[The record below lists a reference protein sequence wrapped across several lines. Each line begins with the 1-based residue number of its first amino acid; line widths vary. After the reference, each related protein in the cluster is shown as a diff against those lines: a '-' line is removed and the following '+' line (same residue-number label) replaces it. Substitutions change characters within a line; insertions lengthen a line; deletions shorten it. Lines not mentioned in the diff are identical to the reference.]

1 MIVLVVGM
9 HRSGTSLV
17 ARGLHAMG
25 VNLGSR
31 IDTAPH
37 PANPHGHWE
46 HADVWQAQ
54 ERLLIR
60 CGREWHSSPGPLP
73 ARWLEWPDARAT
85 IDRFVAIAA
94 EELVAHGHW
103 LVKDPRS
110 SLLVPLWREVARRAG
125 VELRI
130 VRVFRAADDVAASLA
145 ARNAM
150 PHELAVRIWSDHQR
164 SIDRDTV
171 GLAVL
176 VVHHDDV
183 LHEPLAAFTAMGAF
197 CGISD
202 AADRASAAAAFVDP
216 QLWHHRSLE
225 QAGGVTAA
233 ELVADAPADAGPA
246 DLGRV
251 LIVMRT
257 RWRLH
262 MLPRAIRSVLSQT
275 YPHWFLQIVNDG
287 GPPHLVEDEVTPYRH
302 LLEGRLGILHR
313 DRQHG
318 MEAASNAGIAAG
330 PGEFIVIHDDDDSW
344 SPEFLARMV
353 GRLHTTGEMAAVSR
367 SRLVR
372 EAWERSEYVRRKVIE
387 FGPMIDRITAD
398 DLATTNRFPP
408 IAFVF
413 RRRAYEEVGP
423 FHAGLPALG
432 DWHFNRRIAA
442 RHAIGVLPE
451 SLAHWHLREPSD
463 RIPNSPRLD
472 HWRFEPSVAAW
483 PDPAALPEFFSQAR
497 QVRIQGDGS
506 SIAALPH
513 FPLPVIGATVN
524 AAVPAGLYLI
534 RFRHASPV
542 ATPGYLNDTAVFLR
556 TAEAYTRGRSVPF
569 TAEPGELIT
578 ILVNAREPILELG
591 IGVGPDAIASLQPL
605 PAGSEAVRL
614 GDPLGTLDDFAG
626 RPRLPDVLCIGAQ
639 RSGTTWLHAVL
650 QQHPQ
655 VWRCGIKEFH
665 HFDQDG
671 SDPAIGEFRQ
681 RQALAVL
688 ATAAAGSPDDIRRSR
703 LIRMELRHG
712 FPPAESWEN
721 YAAIFES
728 APDDQLA
735 CDFTP
740 AYATLAEEAV
750 AEIARVMPD
759 VKVIFM
765 LRDPVTRAVSGGMH
779 QLRREG
785 VERPTAAQLLA
796 ACESPANVLRTD
808 YVRTL
813 DIWQRHLPAERL
825 LVLFHDD
832 IARDP
837 AAVIDRTCRFLGIES
852 RKAEVGDESGHLT
865 PRNRGEIPL
874 PAPELARVKA
884 AVSRRWLP
892 MLMELER
899 RHPEPV
905 QQWRLAAERRIEAA
919 GAADAGSG
927 AGREHTVHNN
937 LSQWD
942 ARDPWTGD
950 GDGWDGQARACGVP
964 YPDWKAGLI
973 ARYLPLFRPRGT
985 ILEIGPGHGR
995 WSDLIIGHA
1004 GLLVLCDIAPNC
1016 LDACRQRLAGRGR
1029 LRTHLSRAADLPAD
1043 LSAAVDGVWSYD
1055 CLVHVGPEEFRRYLV
1070 EIARVLRPGGLA
1082 VLHHADRG
1090 GGGLLQRAVSRF
1102 AHWRGGGAEVATGR
1116 DAPAD
1121 QPGDHG
1127 WRSPVS
1133 RADVRAWA
1141 RAAGLTV
1148 MRQESQWTWQS
1159 PRGRL
1164 RIGVPRF
1171 GDCITVL
1178 RNGPTACGAACT
1190 RRSSPW

>member
-25 VNLGSR
+25 ANLGSR

-60 CGREWHSSPGPLP
+60 FGREWHSSPGPLP

-94 EELVAHGHW
+94 EELAAHGHW

-110 SLLVPLWREVARRAG
+110 SLLIPLWREVARRAG

-130 VRVFRAADDVAASLA
+130 LWIVRPAEDVAASLFS
-145 ARNAM
+145 RNGM
-150 PHELAVRIWSDHQR
+150 PSELAVKIWNIHQR
-164 SIDRDTV
+164 SIDRDV
-171 GLAVL
+171 AGLAVQT
-176 VVHHDDV
+176 VHHDDV
-183 LHEPLAAFTAMGAF
+183 LREPLVAFTAMGTL

-216 QLWHHRSLE
+216 RLWHHRSLE

-233 ELVADAPADAGPA
+233 EPVADAPADAGPA

-287 GPPHLVEDEVTPYRH
+287 GPPHLVEDEVAPYRH
-302 LLEGRLGILHR
+302 LLDGRLGILHR
-313 DRQHG
+313 DRQYG

-344 SPEFLARMV
+344 SPEFLERMV
-353 GRLHTTGEMAAVSR
+353 GRLHATGEMAAVSR

-372 EAWERSEYVRRKVIE
+372 ETWEGGEYVPLNVIE

-413 RRRAYEEVGP
+413 RRRAYEEAGP
-423 FHAGLPALG
+423 FHEGLPALG
-432 DWHFNRRIAA
+432 DWHFNRCVTA
-442 RHAIGVLPE
+442 RHVIGVLPE
-451 SLAHWHLREPSD
+451 PLANWHLRGSAD
-463 RIPNSPRLD
+463 RAPNSPRLD
-472 HWRFEPSVAAW
+472 HCRAEAFVKAW
-483 PDPAALPEFFSQAR
+483 PESAPAPEFFSQAR
-497 QVRIQGDGS
+497 QVRIWGDGS
-506 SIAALPH
+506 SIADLPRV
-513 FPLPVIGATVN
+513 PLPASRTTTD
-524 AAVPAGLYLI
+524 AAMPTGLYLI
-534 RFRHASPV
+534 RVPPSELAVGAANTV
-542 ATPGYLNDTAVFLR
+542 AALAYRTNVF
-556 TAEAYTRGRSVPF
+556 EAP
-569 TAEPGELIT
+569 AEPVPLEPRPGEPLAV
-578 ILVNAREPILELG
+578 LVNAREPILELG
-591 IGVGPDAIASLQPL
+591 IGVGADAIASLQQL

-614 GDPLGTLDDFAG
+614 GDPLGTLGDFAG

-655 VWRCGIKEFH
+655 VWGCGIKEFH

-688 ATAAAGSPDDIRRSR
+688 ATAAAGSPDDIPRSR
-703 LIRMELRHG
+703 LIRMALRHG
-712 FPPAESWEN
+712 FPVAESWEN

-728 APDDQLA
+728 APEAQLA

-852 RKAEVGDESGHLT
+852 RKAEVGDEAGRLT

-905 QQWRLAAERRIEAA
+905 QQWRLAAERRIQAA
-919 GAADAGSG
+919 DAADAGSG

-937 LSQWD
+937 LAQWD
-942 ARDPWTGD
+942 ARDPWTAA

-964 YPDWKAGLI
+964 YTDWKAGI
-973 ARYLPLFRPRGT
+973 MDRYVPLFPGRGT
-985 ILEIGPGHGR
+985 ILEVGPGHGR
-995 WSDLIIGHA
+995 WSELLIGHA

-1029 LRTHLSRAADLPAD
+1029 LRTHLSGAADLPAD
-1043 LSAAVDGVWSYD
+1043 LTAAVDGVWSYD
-1055 CLVHVGPEEFRRYLV
+1055 CLVHVAPEEFRRYLA
-1070 EIARVLRPGGLA
+1070 EIARVLRPGGVA
-1082 VLHHADRG
+1082 VLHHAGGIRG
-1090 GGGLLQRAVSRF
+1090 ELLRRVASRF
-1102 AHWRGGGAEVATGR
+1102 TSWRGGVAKIPADR
-1116 DAPAD
+1116 DAPT
-1121 QPGDHG
+1121 DHG

-1133 RADVRAWA
+1133 RADVRAWV
-1141 RAAGLTV
+1141 RATGLTV
-1148 MRQESQWTWQS
+1148 VRQESRWTWQS
-1159 PRGRL
+1159 PRGRV

-1178 RNGPTACGAACT
+1178 RKPG
-1190 RRSSPW
+1190 